1 MLLRGRCFGT
11 GKCFVETGKP
21 GEDQMFL
28 TTKPRLFCFS
38 ARSGKLELNISIK
51 EIANV
56 KYVTDKSFS
65 FEDIVVG
72 TLAGDHVQNNKT
84 YYFRAAHGDV
94 KMWVDTINSMIH
106 YVNGE
111 MCNVCLYQI
120 GMSEEPENYFF
131 AERVF
136 AFRSLSHGIDPSRKN
151 SGCGSHMS
159 LLKVD

>member
-1 MLLRGRCFGT
+1 MYNGVLLRGRCFGT

-111 MCNVCLYQI
+111 MCNVC
-120 GMSEEPENYFF
+120 
-131 AERVF
+131 
-136 AFRSLSHGIDPSRKN
+136 
-151 SGCGSHMS
+151 
-159 LLKVD
+159 